1 MNDPL
6 DNENNSSRIPEVGV
20 VDFLRSHPD
29 FFTEHTDLLN
39 RLSVPHQAGTGIV
52 SLIEKQVQIMRRRIE
67 DLEQKLEQTEHEES
81 FNIHLVENVRRLAF
95 DLLNTEN
102 PEEFHRKL
110 VDGLSAHYKA
120 DQFRLY
126 VFTRLPTPNDCG
138 GIRFRTANAGIKCLF
153 TGVFNHHRPL
163 CGSLQDEHIKAV
175 FGNDAEFIRSTVLIP
190 LKLERWEGLL
200 ALGSRQWNYYHHGL
214 SLELLVMV
222 SDIASKVIDGW
233 LASTSHLK

>member
-1 MNDPL
+1 M
-6 DNENNSSRIPEVGV
+6 

-39 RLSVPHQAGTGIV
+39 RLSVPHQAGAGIA

-67 DLEQKLEQTEHEES
+67 DLEQKLEKTKHQES
-81 FNIHLVENVRRLAF
+81 FYIHLVENARRLAF
-95 DLLNTEN
+95 DLLDTEN
-102 PEEFHRKL
+102 PQAFHQKL
-110 VDGLSAHYKA
+110 VDGLSNYYKA

-126 VFTRLPTPNDCG
+126 VFTRRSTPNDCG
-138 GIRFRTANAGIKCLF
+138 GIRFRKTNDRIKCLF

-175 FGNDAEFIRSTVLIP
+175 FGSDAEFIHSTVLIP
-190 LKLERWEGLL
+190 LKLEHWEGLL
-200 ALGSRQWNYYHHGL
+200 ALGSRQWNYYRHGL
-214 SLELLVMV
+214 SLELLVMI

-233 LASTSHLK
+233 LIEKTPGR